1 MGELTVANG
10 NCGTVVNV
18 QHPLV
23 KIAKV
28 SKRENESTV
37 RQQVGHNALNIV

>member
-10 NCGTVVNV
+10 NCGTVVDV
-18 QHPLV
+18 QHSLV

-28 SKRENESTV
+28 SERENESTV
-37 RQQVGHNALNIV
+37 RHDTLQLFSC

>member
-10 NCGTVVNV
+10 NRGTVVDV
-18 QHPLV
+18 QHSLL

-28 SKRENESTV
+28 SERENNESTV
-37 RQQVGHNALNIV
+37 RGMTQYVLIV